1 MTIEAILAIQQ
12 DRIRRSLYSADRVFV
27 QTKPKVVGISKGQ
40 PSPLSEAAK
49 KARQVEARSRRARW
63 RRSRAREAENL
74 KRARTNLLVWRQE
87 GAA

>member
-12 DRIRRSLYSADRVFV
+12 DRIRRALYDGTSRVFV
-27 QTKPKVVGISKGQ
+27 PRPDKVVAITRQ

-63 RRSRAREAENL
+63 RRSQARAEENL
-74 KRARTNLLVWRQE
+74 KRARTNLLVWRHE